1 MLPINLTKS
10 KKVAVS
16 PPDNVLEIYVGT
28 TWFSFEVDRSTG
40 LTPNGLSVRGFVR
53 SRLTQYQFD
62 PRVQVWVPVNNFS
75 KFNKED
81 GRAYFPRYF
90 LDSFLES
97 LPFNTKY
104 NLTQVQ
110 PYPARSTKIHM
121 KKTFIPRDMQSACA
135 EFILKRKFA
144 PISAIPGAG
153 KTALSIYTIS
163 LLSGPAL
170 IVLGMLIPQWHK
182 SLKQFTTLK
191 NDDICIVQGFD
202 SLAAI
207 WKMVDKKFMPKVVLF
222 STRTL
227 ILYIEREPPY
237 NTIPSFAEFQR
248 ILGFKVKVMDEVHTN
263 FFANTRIDLFS
274 NIEYN
279 IYLSATYQRT
289 DSIGRKIF
297 DTIYPPQMR
306 FGEQFG
312 TKYTTVTM
320 VQYNLSISPKHL
332 NKFKRINGYMH
343 ALYEKFLLKYKSFYN
358 DFLERVLLPLIHQF
372 FITCR
377 KDGQRLLILC
387 QTRDFASKVYQDI
400 RIVFTELKVNKYFAG
415 GKGKE
420 TDLKNLESDIIVS
433 TIKSCGTGRDIKDL
447 KTCINTVSFSSEPL
461 ASQVMGRLRELKG
474 EDTFFVD
481 MWNGD
486 IPTHKHH
493 KRSRLEVYKK
503 KALKVYDTII

>member
-1 MLPINLTKS
+1 
-10 KKVAVS
+10 
-16 PPDNVLEIYVGT
+16 
-28 TWFSFEVDRSTG
+28 
-40 LTPNGLSVRGFVR
+40 
-53 SRLTQYQFD
+53 
-62 PRVQVWVPVNNFS
+62 
-75 KFNKED
+75 
-81 GRAYFPRYF
+81 
-90 LDSFLES
+90 
-97 LPFNTKY
+97 
-104 NLTQVQ
+104 
-110 PYPARSTKIHM
+110 M
-121 KKTFIPRDMQSACA
+121 KKTFVPRDMQEAFA
-135 EFILKRKFA
+135 KFAQEHKFA
-144 PISAIPGAG
+144 PMSVQMGKG
-153 KTALSIYTIS
+153 KTLGAIYS
-163 LLSGPAL
+163 AHFLGGPML
-170 IVLGMLIPQWHK
+170 VVLGMLIPQWYK

-248 ILGFKVKVMDEVHTN
+248 ILGFKVKVMDEVHMN

-274 NIEYN
+274 NIEHN

-306 FGEQFG
+306 FGEQFD